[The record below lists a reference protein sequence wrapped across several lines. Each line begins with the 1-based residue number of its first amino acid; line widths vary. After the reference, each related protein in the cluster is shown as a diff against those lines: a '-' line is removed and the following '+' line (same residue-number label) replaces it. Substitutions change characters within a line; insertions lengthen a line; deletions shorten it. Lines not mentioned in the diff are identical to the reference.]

1 MTFKNE
7 NKNNNKDQNPGT
19 VNTNNNNNRPTTTT
33 TITKFTVHKYHI
45 LNNYTIVTL
54 NPEYSN
60 LISPL
65 KDLEYNSLR
74 MSIKEKG
81 LHLPIIINQDN
92 VLLDGHH
99 RFQICKELGI
109 EPRFEV
115 KKFEDPL
122 EERQFV
128 IDINDKRRHL
138 NDFQKAE
145 LAYELEKIE
154 SERAK
159 LRSLNNLKH
168 VKDKLSKGPI
178 DHFETTTYKG
188 KTRDIVSRKVGIS
201 QGSYERAKTIIK
213 YGSEETKE
221 KLRHGKSTIF
231 KEVEKIRKDQKRQ
244 ELTAQMK
251 TSESESN
258 CKKTLD
264 NCRLMLGDFCD
275 KGKEIEDNSIDLI
288 STDPPYGEQYLY
300 LYEDL
305 AKLAVRVLKPGG
317 SLVFLL
323 GHIIMDKVMMIFAKY
338 SIDNP
343 DINERGLKFWCPF
356 YVKHNGSHAMIH
368 ARNVFAEGKPI
379 LWYVKGKKLNEL
391 MMIAGPISDFIQSQA
406 PDKTLHD
413 WTQSQAEAEYC
424 IKHLTLE
431 NHCTVLDPF
440 MGTGIT
446 GLSALNLGR
455 KFVGIEINPETFEI
469 ARSNIRD

>member
-7 NKNNNKDQNPGT
+7 NKNNQNPGT
-19 VNTNNNNNRPTTTT
+19 ANTNNNRPTTP

-74 MSIKEKG
+74 ISVNEKG
-81 LHLPIIINQDN
+81 LYLPIIINQDN

-122 EERQFV
+122 DERQFV

-154 SERAK
+154 SERTK

-178 DHFETTTYKG
+178 DPFEPTTYKG
-188 KTRDIVSRKVGIS
+188 KTREIVSRKVGIS

-244 ELTAQMK
+244 ELISQMK

-264 NCRLMLGDFCD
+264 NCRLMLGDFRD

-305 AKLAVRVLKPGG
+305 A
-317 SLVFLL
+317 
-323 GHIIMDKVMMIFAKY
+323 
-338 SIDNP
+338 
-343 DINERGLKFWCPF
+343 E
-356 YVKHNGSHAMIH
+356 
-368 ARNVFAEGKPI
+368 
-379 LWYVKGKKLNEL
+379 
-391 MMIAGPISDFIQSQA
+391 
-406 PDKTLHD
+406 
-413 WTQSQAEAEYC
+413 
-424 IKHLTLE
+424 
-431 NHCTVLDPF
+431 
-440 MGTGIT
+440 
-446 GLSALNLGR
+446 LSAR
-455 KFVGIEINPETFEI
+455 VYK
-469 ARSNIRD
+469 ARW

>member
-7 NKNNNKDQNPGT
+7 NKNNNEGQNPGT
-19 VNTNNNNNRPTTTT
+19 ANTNNTRSTTTKI
-33 TITKFTVHKYHI
+33 ITKFTVHKYHI

-60 LISPL
+60 LINPL

-74 MSIKEKG
+74 ISVKEKG
-81 LHLPIIINQDN
+81 LYLPIIINQDN

-122 EERQFV
+122 DERQFI

-168 VKDKLSKGPI
+168 VKDKLSKRPI
-178 DHFETTTYKG
+178 DHFEHTTYKG

-213 YGSEETKE
+213 YGSEQSKE
-221 KLRHGKSTIF
+221 KLRDGRSTIF

-244 ELTAQMK
+244 ELISRMK
-251 TSESESN
+251 ISESESN

-264 NCRLMLGDFCD
+264 NCRLMLGDFRD

-305 AKLAVRVLKPGG
+305 AEFSARVLKPGG
-317 SLVFLL
+317 SIVFFV
-323 GHIIMDKVMMIFAKY
+323 GHIILDQVIGIFNNF
-338 SIDNP
+338 SLI
-343 DINERGLKFWCPF
+343 I
-356 YVKHNGSHAMIH
+356 ITQ
-368 ARNVFAEGKPI
+368 I
-379 LWYVKGKKLNEL
+379 L
-391 MMIAGPISDFIQSQA
+391 S
-406 PDKTLHD
+406 
-413 WTQSQAEAEYC
+413 
-424 IKHLTLE
+424 
-431 NHCTVLDPF
+431 
-440 MGTGIT
+440 TG
-446 GLSALNLGR
+446 G
-455 KFVGIEINPETFEI
+455 F
-469 ARSNIRD
+469 